1 MVVRAL
7 CTARRRGR
15 AAGPADFYRRV
26 HSHRLDSFFASE
38 ATLQSYYA
46 QPHPAP
52 CPERKRR
59 LQTRASSASARI
71 RGCARRRR
79 RFREESACH
88 AACGV
93 AHHSTRAPRRLS
105 AQLVGSN
112 VFVPST
118 EKRLYSVASCVLTW
132 SMNLA
137 RHGRHH
143 RAMGSSPRGHR
154 SNTSP
159 SARCD
164 DTYCSPARAL

>member
-1 MVVRAL
+1 MRCARPGGGGERRAQQIS
-7 CTARRRGR
+7 TAVYTRTDLIHFSPVKLRCKAIRS
-15 AAGPADFYRRV
+15 AAPRTA
-26 HSHRLDSFFASE
+26 
-38 ATLQSYYA
+38 
-46 QPHPAP
+46 

-71 RGCARRRR
+71 RGCARR
-79 RFREESACH
+79 REESACH

-164 DTYCSPARAL
+164 DTYCSPACAL